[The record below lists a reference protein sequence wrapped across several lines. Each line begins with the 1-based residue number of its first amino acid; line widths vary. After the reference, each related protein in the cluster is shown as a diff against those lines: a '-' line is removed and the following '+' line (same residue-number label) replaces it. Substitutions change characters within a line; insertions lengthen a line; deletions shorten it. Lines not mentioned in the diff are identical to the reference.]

1 MALTK
6 ADLEEIN
13 QLLQAENKR
22 LRQENERLS
31 SLHASSIER
40 LTQLEEHYNKL
51 RNYVISL
58 SNAAAE
64 QEG

>member
-6 ADLEEIN
+6 TDLEEIN
-13 QLLQAENKR
+13 LLLQAENKK
-22 LRQENERLS
+22 LREENERLT
-31 SLHASSIER
+31 SLHGNSIEQ

-51 RNYVISL
+51 RDYVISL
-58 SNAAAE
+58 SNAAE